1 MKAKL
6 FIHFTYLVKKVS
18 DCMDLLLIFD
28 EKSHIMCILTG
39 LCSIKKK
46 YIFRCCLQ
54 CFSSQKVLTEHKE
67 NCLII
72 KGKANCKVTK
82 RFD

>member
-28 EKSHIMCILTG
+28 EKSHMMCILKILTG

-46 YIFRCCLQ
+46 THF
-54 CFSSQKVLTEHKE
+54 
-67 NCLII
+67 
-72 KGKANCKVTK
+72 
-82 RFD
+82 